1 MKEFEESY
9 SQSINKSKQAL
20 NRGDRIEARRWAQIA
35 AHLSPS
41 QEEPWL
47 ILAAISNPEASIEY
61 RKHAQKI
68 NSKTQNSPS
77 GTTWA
82 QNRLENDPAPLI
94 DQPSKIIVDPKIS
107 KQSFI
112 QIKPS
117 RVWNS
122 VFLVFLLLVA
132 VFIGW
137 NSIFITN
144 HFYSPQKSIPISDNQ
159 FKKETRTP
167 TPSATP
173 TETPLPTST
182 PIPTQTTAPTNTQEP
197 TPTLTKITRGE
208 KKNKPKKQVKTTK
221 KVKPVKAPAVVHR
234 PSQVGESERWIDI
247 DLSSQRAYAY
257 IGDQMAKGFIVSTG
271 TWQHPTVT
279 GVFHIYVKYRFADMS
294 GPGYHLPD
302 VPYVMYFYKDYG
314 LHGTYWHHNF
324 GTPMSHGC
332 VNFSTPDSAWLF
344 DFASIGTVVNIHR

>member
-9 SQSINKSKQAL
+9 DQALDKSKHAL
-20 NRGDRIEARRWAQIA
+20 DRRDRGEARRWAQIA
-35 AHLSPS
+35 ARISPN

-47 ILAAISNPEASIEY
+47 ILAALSNPEASREY
-61 RKHAQKI
+61 LKRAQTI
-68 NSKTQNSPS
+68 NPKNQIIPAGMTS
-77 GTTWA
+77 A
-82 QNRLENDPAPLI
+82 QNQFVNNPASLFF
-94 DQPSKIIVDPKIS
+94 QPSKIVVDPKIT

-112 QIKPS
+112 QLKSSPIWGG
-117 RVWNS
+117 VFF
-122 VFLVFLLLVA
+122 VFLIIIA
-132 VFIGW
+132 VFISW
-137 NSIFITN
+137 NVILIAN
-144 HFYSPQKSIPISDNQ
+144 HSSSQQKSIPISETQ
-159 FKKETRTP
+159 FNKETRTP

-173 TETPLPTST
+173 TATALPTST
-182 PIPTQTTAPTNTQEP
+182 PIPTQTPKPTSTQEP
-197 TPTLTKITRGE
+197 TSTPTKITRGE
-208 KKNKPKKQVKTTK
+208 KKNKPKKQIKITK
-221 KVKPVKAPAVVHR
+221 KVKPVKAPAVIHR
-234 PSQVGESERWIDI
+234 PSQVGKTERWIDI

-257 IGDQMAKGFIVSTG
+257 IGDEMAKGFIVSTG